1 MIGNKKYKLLG
12 FNRSDIITANVMVL
26 STGKHINIRLQ
37 DLEDSEITEDFNRN
51 ELKALYRRL
60 YGDKDIVTS
69 YDLGDRHER
78 SWYAYLIIS
87 ITLSVIYILS
97 TVSGVKP
104 ILIPVVNFVI
114 PPAIFFY
121 PLSFILVDIINEFYG
136 LRMARRTIFISFTSN
151 IVFVTGLWI
160 TSLLPG
166 LPEWELSTAYSQFVH
181 SIIAV
186 LFASSAAYLI
196 SENINSMILCKIK
209 QLTNSRYLFIRVIT
223 SNVIASAIDSI
234 IFCTL
239 AFHNILSVDT
249 IKIMIVSQFIIK
261 LGYALIGVGPIYA
274 TRELFRRYINKEIHS
289 KHTKE
294 CI

>member
-1 MIGNKKYKLLG
+1 MEHNKKYKLLG
-12 FNRSDIITANVMVL
+12 FNRSDAITANVMVL
-26 STGKHINIRLQ
+26 ATGKHISIGLQ
-37 DLEDSEITEDFNRN
+37 DLESSEITDDFNRY
-51 ELKALYRRL
+51 ELKALYRRF
-60 YGDKDIVTS
+60 YGDTDTVTS

-78 SWYAYLIIS
+78 SWYAYIIIS
-87 ITLSVIYILS
+87 VALTVIYILS

-136 LRMARRTIFISFTSN
+136 LRMARRTIFISFISN
-151 IVFVTGLWI
+151 ILFVAGLWI

-166 LPEWELSTAYSQFVH
+166 LAEWGLNTSYSEFVH
-181 SIIAV
+181 SIMAV
-186 LFASSAAYLI
+186 LFASSTAYLI

-209 QLTNSRYLFIRVIT
+209 ELTNSRYLFIRVIT

-239 AFHNILSVDT
+239 AFHNILSIDT
-249 IKIMIVSQFIIK
+249 IKTMIISQFIIK

-289 KHTKE
+289 KQSKE
-294 CI
+294 GI

>member
-1 MIGNKKYKLLG
+1 MEKNKKYKLLG
-12 FNRSDIITANVMVL
+12 FTRSDVITANVMVL
-26 STGKHINIRLQ
+26 ATGKHISIGLQ
-37 DLEDSEITEDFNRN
+37 DLESSEITDDFNRN

-60 YGDKDIVTS
+60 YGDTNTITS

-87 ITLSVIYILS
+87 IALTVIYILS

-104 ILIPVVNFVI
+104 ILIPVVNFVV

-136 LRMARRTIFISFTSN
+136 LRMARKTIFISFISN
-151 IVFVTGLWI
+151 ILFVTGLWL
-160 TSLLPG
+160 TSILPG
-166 LPEWELSTAYSQFVH
+166 LSDWELNSSYTTFVE

-209 QLTNSRYLFIRVIT
+209 EMTNSRYLFIRVIT

-234 IFCTL
+234 IFCAL

-249 IKIMIVSQFIIK
+249 IKTMIISIFIIK
-261 LGYALIGVGPIYA
+261 LGYALVGVGPIYA
-274 TRELFRRYINKEIHS
+274 TRELFRRYINKEINL
-289 KHTKE
+289 KQTKE
-294 CI
+294 